1 MRSGLASA
9 GGLTPVT
16 TTMRH
21 VNLSAVMSNAA
32 AAEVEV
38 LVVAWVVF
46 QDTSMHE
53 LLRRLAPA
61 GTHSWPVQLR
71 LPEAS
76 WRERFTTRLRL
87 TFSLSRAVER
97 LAARTGWG
105 RSPGLAL

>member
-1 MRSGLASA
+1 ML
-9 GGLTPVT
+9 
-16 TTMRH
+16 H

-38 LVVAWVVF
+38 LVVAWVF

-76 WRERFTTRLRL
+76 WRDRFTTCLRL

-97 LAARTGWG
+97 LAARTDGAVRRDWH
-105 RSPGLAL
+105 